1 MIKQV
6 FSVAGKEL
14 RTYFGSPMAAIFMGA
29 FLLFTLFFFFW
40 IDAFFARNSAD
51 IRPLFR
57 WMPLLLIFLAA
68 TLTMRQWS
76 EEQRMG
82 TMEVLL
88 TLPVSLTT
96 YVLGKFLA
104 VLTLV
109 AISLLL
115 TAGLPIT
122 VSLMGNLDWGPVI
135 GGYLGALLM
144 ACAYIAIGLFV
155 SSRTDNQIVAMI
167 TTVLI
172 AGLFYLVGSAPITS
186 LAGNDLGE
194 LLRAFGTGSR
204 FASIERG
211 VLDLRDIV
219 YYLSITVV
227 FLGLNVLS
235 LDMKRWSSGAR
246 TARYRRGAIVTT
258 VLLVCN
264 ILVLNIW
271 LYRVN
276 AARIDL
282 TENREFS
289 ISQTTRDLLS
299 SLREPLLLRGY
310 FSEKTHP
317 LLAPLVPHI
326 KDLMKE
332 YAIAGHGK
340 VKVEFVDPR
349 QDREAE
355 IEANQE
361 YGIKPVPFRVA
372 GRYESS
378 VVNSYFHILVRYG
391 DQYKVLGFEDI
402 IEVTPLPDGQPE
414 VKLRNLEYDL
424 TRAIKKVVYGF
435 QSIGNVFENIKKAQ
449 LTAIITPDKLPES
462 LKDLPK
468 LIEEAADD
476 IKKDAMGKFSYE
488 LIDPDSI
495 SGGREKVEK
504 EFGVKPQ
511 LASLFSNKT
520 LYLYLFLDVD
530 GKRQQIHLDADPTKA
545 EIEQEIEAA
554 LKRMS
559 SGFLKTVGIWTPKE
573 DIPPQLM
580 MMGRRPSDHYRMV
593 QEILKQD
600 YNVKEVTLDNGW
612 ISGDIDVL
620 LLVAPQDMDDVERV
634 AVDQFLMRG
643 GSVIA
648 LAGSYVLDLSSQAGR
663 ALRLK
668 KVKNGISEL
677 LSHYGVTVKEELVMD
692 RRNEPFP
699 VPVERNIG
707 GFIVQEIRRLDYPFF
722 VDVRPDSM
730 AENSPIT
737 SSLTAVTMNWAS
749 PIVVDAGKKAGH
761 DIVELLHTSPEAWT
775 TESTDIQP
783 DFEKYPGTGFP
794 QPEKFKVSL
803 LALTD
808 TGSFTSFFKDKPDP
822 RVEKLKK
829 EHEKKEKEKAKK
841 DSGQEANSADKTA
854 DEVPPPPI
862 IERSPDTTRL
872 AVVGSSEFVND
883 TVISISRSL
892 NPERFLNSLTFVQNL
907 VDWAVED
914 LDLLAIRAREG
925 HARLLK
931 PMDRNEQRFYE
942 ILNYCLAF
950 AGLLLV
956 SLVGRGIVRNEKP
969 IRLD

>member
-14 RTYFGSPMAAIFMGA
+14 RAYFGSPMAAIFMGA

-122 VSLMGNLDWGPVI
+122 VSFMGNLDWGPVI
-135 GGYLGALLM
+135 GGYLGAILM
-144 ACAYIAIGLFV
+144 AGAYISIGLFV

-172 AGLFYLVGSAPITS
+172 AGLFYLAGSAPVTA
-186 LAGNDLGE
+186 LAGNDAGE
-194 LLRAFGTGSR
+194 ILRAIGTGSR

-227 FLGLNVLS
+227 FLSLNVLS
-235 LDMKRWSSGAR
+235 LEMKRWGSGRR
-246 TARYRRGAIVTT
+246 TAPYRRGAVLT
-258 VLLVCN
+258 VILIACN
-264 ILVLNIW
+264 MLVLNVW
-271 LYRVN
+271 LYRVH

-289 ISQTTRDLLS
+289 ISQTTKDLLAG
-299 SLREPLLLRGY
+299 LKEPLLLRGY

-332 YAIAGHGK
+332 YEIAGHGK
-340 VKVEFVDPR
+340 VKVEFIDPR

-402 IEVTPLPDGQPE
+402 IEVQPRPDGQPE

-435 QSIGNVFENIKKAQ
+435 QSIGNVFENIKQAK
-449 LTAIITPDKLPES
+449 LTAIITPEKLPES
-462 LKDLPK
+462 LKDIPK
-468 LIEEAADD
+468 LIKEAADE
-476 IKKDAMGKFSYE
+476 IKKDSMGKFSYE
-488 LIDPDSI
+488 LIDPDKI
-495 SGGREKVEK
+495 PDGRKKVEE

-530 GKRQQIHLDADPTKA
+530 GKRQQIHLDSDPTKA
-545 EIEQEIEAA
+545 EIEKEVEAA

-559 SGFLKTVGIWTPKE
+559 SGFLKTVGVWSPTK
-573 DIPPQLM
+573 DVPPQLM
-580 MMGRRPSDHYRMV
+580 MMGRRPADNYRMV
-593 QEILKQD
+593 KEILRQD
-600 YNVKEVTLDNGW
+600 YNVIDVKLDSGW
-612 ISGDIDVL
+612 IGGDIDVL
-620 LLVAPQDMDDVERV
+620 LLIAPQGLDDVQRI

-648 LAGSYVLDLSSQAGR
+648 LAGRYVLDLSAQAGR
-663 ALRLK
+663 ALHLK
-668 KVKNGISEL
+668 EAKEGIFNL
-677 LSHYGVTVKEELVMD
+677 LSHYGITVKKALVMD

-699 VPVERNIG
+699 VPVERNLG
-707 GFIVQEIRRLDYPFF
+707 GFVVQEIRRLDYPFF

-737 SSLTAVTMNWAS
+737 STLTAVTMNWAS
-749 PIVVDAGKKAGH
+749 PLIIDPEKAREHKIVK
-761 DIVELLHTSPEAWT
+761 LLRSSPESWT
-775 TESTDIQP
+775 TESTTIQP
-783 DFEKYPGTGFP
+783 DFQKYPGTGFAP
-794 QPEKFKVSL
+794 AEKFHVSL
-803 LALTD
+803 LAATD
-808 TGSFTSFFKDKPDP
+808 TGSFTSFFKDKEDP
-822 RVEKLKK
+822 RAERIREKHRKKTEEDKNGKK
-829 EHEKKEKEKAKK
+829 EAGAKK
-841 DSGQEANSADKTA
+841 G
-854 DEVPPPPI
+854 DEIPPPPI
-862 IERSPDTTRL
+862 IERSPDGTRL

-892 NPERFLNSLTFVQNL
+892 NPERFLNSLEFVQNL

-914 LDLLAIRAREG
+914 QDLLAIRARSG

-931 PMDRNEQRFYE
+931 PMDRNQERFYE
-942 ILNYCLAF
+942 ILNYCIAL

-956 SLVGRGIVRNEKP
+956 SLIGRSIVRNEKP
-969 IRLD
+969 ISLD